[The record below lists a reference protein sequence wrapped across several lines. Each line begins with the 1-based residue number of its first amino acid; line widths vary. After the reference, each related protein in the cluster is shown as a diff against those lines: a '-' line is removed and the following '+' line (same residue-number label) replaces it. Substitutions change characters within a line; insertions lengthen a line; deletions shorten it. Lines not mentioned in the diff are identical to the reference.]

1 MSLISDIKKK
11 AQTLVQNATAGVQA
25 TAGQIKKAEQQVAS
39 NIQKSVTTLKGNLQ
53 KVSGGM
59 PLPKVAVYAAVYPY
73 FFPMKAMLDKK
84 GVKYQNNIADVTKKF
99 YDNVV
104 SKSSYNFGGSF
115 YGGVD
120 APINYDA
127 VPVFSFDDNSY
138 NVDGENFDGM
148 SYNESHAEKFNAW
161 QQIDDTNAIGK
172 TLGAAAGAAIG
183 GGAGTAAAAGTAGAA
198 TAASPAGVAVGGA
211 VGAAAGGATESVV
224 KKVVA
229 WFFNL
234 VKAKKEGR
242 LTDKNLIDAAD
253 AATNSLAGMS
263 PEDAA
268 AANAVSSS
276 GFGGLSTTWLIVI
289 AVVVVGGVILIMR
302 KK

>member
-1 MSLISDIKKK
+1 MSLINDIKKK

-25 TAGQIKKAEQQVAS
+25 TASQIKKAEQQVAS
-39 NIQKSVTTLKGNLQ
+39 NITKAADKLKSDLKKVGGNIPINELA
-53 KVSGGM
+53 KYGT
-59 PLPKVAVYAAVYPY
+59 AYPY
-73 FFPMKAMLDKK
+73 FFVMKKMLDKK
-84 GVKYQNNIADVTKKF
+84 GVKYQNNIKDVTTKF
-99 YDNVV
+99 YYNIIKK
-104 SKSSYNFGGSF
+104 SSSYNFGGSF

-138 NVDGENFDGM
+138 NIDGENFDGM
-148 SYNESHAEKFNAW
+148 SYNVDGEQTSGKMNAW
-161 QQIDDTNAIGK
+161 QEIDSTNAIGQLAGG
-172 TLGAAAGAAIG
+172 LG
-183 GGAGTAAAAGTAGAA
+183 GTALSAA
-198 TAASPAGVAVGGA
+198 TEGA
-211 VGAAAGGATESVV
+211 VPPEVASKAGAAAGGATEGIVKAVV
-224 KKVVA
+224 K
-229 WFFNL
+229 WFFDL
-234 VKAKKEGR
+234 MKAKKEGR
-242 LTDKNLIDAAD
+242 LKDKDLIEAGNAAAD
-253 AATNSLAGMS
+253 SLAGTS